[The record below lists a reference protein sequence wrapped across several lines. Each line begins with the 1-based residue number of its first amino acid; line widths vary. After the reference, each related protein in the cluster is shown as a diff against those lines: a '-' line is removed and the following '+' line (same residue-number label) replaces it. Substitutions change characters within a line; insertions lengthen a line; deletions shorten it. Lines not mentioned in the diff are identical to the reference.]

1 MIYNRFIEVYYLKP
15 QNNQQNRH
23 IKLDM
28 KDEKILKLNFQF
40 FNKFDYEIFEQFL
53 TELISRLEKIP
64 EQKRY

>member
-15 QNNQQNRH
+15 QNNFLKCY

-40 FNKFDYEIFEQFL
+40 FNKFDYEIF
-53 TELISRLEKIP
+53 
-64 EQKRY
+64 

>member
-15 QNNQQNRH
+15 QNNQLNRH

-40 FNKFDYEIFEQFL
+40 FNKFDYGIF
-53 TELISRLEKIP
+53 
-64 EQKRY
+64 